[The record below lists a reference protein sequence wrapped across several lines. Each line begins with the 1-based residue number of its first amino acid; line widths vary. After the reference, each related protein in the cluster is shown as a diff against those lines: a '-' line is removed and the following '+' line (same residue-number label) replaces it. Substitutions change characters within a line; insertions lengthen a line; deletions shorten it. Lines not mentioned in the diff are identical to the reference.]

1 MLSSPKP
8 AMLTRILNMPFLVIL
23 MGIGAGAMYIPA
35 IYARLDDDLH
45 VARVFLYGGTLF
57 LILTAMIGLASASR
71 KSTNLTRSHLLAL
84 IGAYTVLPIMLAVPF
99 YEGLRNTS
107 FLNAYFEMVSSLTTT
122 GATLFEPDRLPNA
135 LHLWRALVGW
145 MGGFLVWV
153 MAIAIL
159 APLNLGGFEVTS
171 IDTGATGRAQFSQI
185 TNVANA
191 SQRLSRYAAMLFP
204 IYSALTLVLWILLL
218 LAGDSSLV
226 AVSHAMSTLASSGI
240 SPVGGLGQEGGSGV
254 TGEFIIFGFL
264 FFAISRLTFSNDQQV
279 RGLRTLHKDPEF
291 RMGVFLVIIL
301 PLLLFMRHWFGA
313 YDADQETDIFAA
325 LRALWGSAFSVL
337 SFLTTTGF
345 ISTDWVDARGWSGLQ
360 SPGLI
365 MLGLSIIGGGVATTA
380 GGVKLMR
387 VYALYKHGTRE
398 MERLL
403 HPSSVGGAGT
413 QARHIR
419 RSGAQVSW
427 IFFMLFSMSVALVM
441 LALSLTGQSFEG
453 AMVFTIS
460 ALSTTGPLA
469 AIAGEN
475 PMDYADLSNAAKTI
489 LATAMVLGRLET
501 LAIIALLNPAL
512 WRS

>member
-1 MLSSPKP
+1 ML
-8 AMLTRILNMPFLVIL
+8 AHILKLPFLVIL

-35 IYARLDDDLH
+35 VYALLDDDLH

-57 LILTAMIGLASASR
+57 LILTGMAGLASAAGS
-71 KSTNLTRSHLLAL
+71 STNLARSHLLAL
-84 IGAYTVLPIMLAVPF
+84 LGAFTILPIMLAVPF

-122 GATLFEPDRLPNA
+122 GATLFEPERLTGA

-145 MGGFLVWV
+145 MGGFLIWV
-153 MAIAIL
+153 TAIAVL

-171 IDTGATGRAQFSQI
+171 VEAGRAGNTQFAQI
-185 TNVANA
+185 TKVANA
-191 SQRLSRYAAMLFP
+191 SQRLARYAAMLFP
-204 IYSALTLVLWILLL
+204 IYAGLTLVLWIVLL
-218 LAGDSSLV
+218 LAGDRSLV
-226 AVSHAMSTLASSGI
+226 AVSHAMSTMATSGI
-240 SPVGGLGQEGGSGV
+240 SPIGGLAAGNSGMV
-254 TGEFIIFGFL
+254 GEAVVFGFL
-264 FFAISRLTFSNDQQV
+264 FYAISRLMFSRDQQQV
-279 RGLRTLHKDPEF
+279 GLRTLRADPEF
-291 RMGVFLVIIL
+291 RLGASFVIVL
-301 PLLLFMRHWFGA
+301 PLFLFARHWLGA
-313 YDADQETDIFAA
+313 YDVDLENDLASA
-325 LRALWGSAFSVL
+325 LHALWGAIFTVL

-345 ISTDWVDARGWSGLQ
+345 VSADWANARGWSGLQ

-365 MLGLSIIGGGVATTA
+365 LMGLSIIGGGVATTA

-387 VYALYKHGTRE
+387 VYALYKHGNRE

-413 QARHIR
+413 HARHIR
-419 RSGAQVSW
+419 RFGAQISW

-441 LALSLTGQSFEG
+441 LALSLTGLSFES

-469 AIAGEN
+469 GVAAEEVLH
-475 PMDYADLSNAAKTI
+475 YTDLGNVAKMI
-489 LATAMVLGRLET
+489 LAATMVLGRLET

>member
-1 MLSSPKP
+1 MLD
-8 AMLTRILNMPFLVIL
+8 RILSLPFLVIL
-23 MGIGAGAMYIPA
+23 MGIGAAAMYIPA
-35 IYARLDDDLH
+35 IYAYVDDDLL

-57 LILTAMIGLASASR
+57 LILTAIIGLASAAG
-71 KSTNLTRSHLLAL
+71 KSTSLARSHLLAL
-84 IGAYTVLPIMLAVPF
+84 LGAFTLLPIMLAVPF
-99 YEGLRNTS
+99 YESLRNTS

-122 GATLFEPDRLPNA
+122 GATLFDPNRLPDA

-153 MAIAIL
+153 VAIAVL

-171 IDTGATGRAQFSQI
+171 TDTGQTQFSQI

-191 SQRLSRYAAMLFP
+191 SQRLTRYSALLFP
-204 IYSALTLVLWILLL
+204 VYAGLTLVLWILLL
-218 LAGDSSLV
+218 LAGDTSIV
-226 AVSHAMSTLASSGI
+226 AVSHAMSTLATSGI
-240 SPVGGLGQEGGSGV
+240 SPVGGPGQGGGSGV
-254 TGEFIIFGFL
+254 LGEVIIFGFL
-264 FFAISRLTFSNDQQV
+264 FFAISRLMFSADQH
-279 RGLRTLHKDPEF
+279 RRELRHLRTDPEF
-291 RMGVFLVIIL
+291 RIGVFLVMVVPI
-301 PLLLFMRHWFGA
+301 LLFARHWVGA
-313 YDADQETDIFAA
+313 YDVDLEADLPAA
-325 LRALWGSAFSVL
+325 LRALWGAAFTVL

-345 ISTDWVDARGWSGLQ
+345 ESTDWADARGWSGLK

-365 MLGLSIIGGGVATTA
+365 LLGLSIVGGGVATTA

-419 RSGAQVSW
+419 RYGAQISW

-441 LALSLTGQSFEG
+441 LALSLTGLPFES
-453 AMVFTIS
+453 AAVFTIS

-469 AIAGEN
+469 TVAAET
-475 PMDYADLSNAAKTI
+475 PLQYANLDSAAKGI
-489 LATAMVLGRLET
+489 LAAAMVLGRLET

>member
-1 MLSSPKP
+1 ML
-8 AMLTRILNMPFLVIL
+8 ARILNLPFLVIL
-23 MGIGAGAMYIPA
+23 MGIGAGAMYVPA
-35 IYARLDDDLH
+35 IYALVDDDLH

-57 LILTAMIGLASASR
+57 LILTVMTGLASSAGT
-71 KSTNLTRSHLLAL
+71 STNLARSHLLAL
-84 IGAYTVLPIMLAVPF
+84 LGAFTILPIMLAVPF

-122 GATLFEPDRLPNA
+122 GATLFEPERLTGA

-145 MGGFLVWV
+145 MGGFLIWV
-153 MAIAIL
+153 TAIAVL

-171 IDTGATGRAQFSQI
+171 VESGHNGNAQFAQI

-191 SQRLSRYAAMLFP
+191 SQRLARYAALLFP
-204 IYSALTLVLWILLL
+204 VYAGLTLVLWILLL
-218 LAGDSSLV
+218 LAGDTSLV
-226 AVSHAMSTLASSGI
+226 AISHAMSTLATSGI
-240 SPVGGLGQEGGSGV
+240 SPIGGLQSGGGSGV
-254 TGEFIIFGFL
+254 LGEAVVFGFL
-264 FFAISRLTFSNDQQV
+264 FYAISRLMFSRDQQQI
-279 RGLRTLHKDPEF
+279 GLRTLRDDPEF
-291 RMGVFLVIIL
+291 RIGAFLVIVL
-301 PLLLFMRHWFGA
+301 PLFLFARHWLGA
-313 YDADQETDIFAA
+313 YDIDLENDLGAA
-325 LRALWGSAFSVL
+325 FSALWGATFTVL

-345 ISTDWVDARGWSGLQ
+345 VSSDWADARGWSGLQ

-365 MLGLSIIGGGVATTA
+365 LMGLSIIGGGVATTA

-387 VYALYKHGTRE
+387 VYALYKHGNRE

-419 RSGAQVSW
+419 RFGAQISW

-441 LALSLTGQSFEG
+441 LGLSLTGLSFES

-469 AIAGEN
+469 GVAAQETLN
-475 PMDYADLSNAAKTI
+475 YADLGSVGKMI
-489 LATAMVLGRLET
+489 LAATMVLGRLET

>member
-1 MLSSPKP
+1 ML
-8 AMLTRILNMPFLVIL
+8 ARILSLPFLVIL
-23 MGIGAGAMYIPA
+23 MGIGATAMYIPA
-35 IYARLDDDLH
+35 IYAFIDRDLH

-57 LILTAMIGLASASR
+57 LILTAMIGIASAPG
-71 KSTNLTRSHLLAL
+71 KSSNLIRNHLLAL
-84 IGAYTVLPIMLAVPF
+84 LGAFTILPIMLAVPF
-99 YEGLRNTS
+99 YEGLRTTA

-135 LHLWRALVGW
+135 LHLWRAIVGW

-171 IDTGATGRAQFSQI
+171 TVTTGSGNRQFSQI
-185 TNVANA
+185 TKVANT
-191 SQRLSRYAAMLFP
+191 SQRLSRYTGQLFP
-204 IYSALTLVLWILLL
+204 LYAGLTLVLWISLL
-218 LAGDSSLV
+218 LAGETSLV
-226 AVSHAMSTLASSGI
+226 AVSHAMSTIATSGI

-254 TGEFIIFGFL
+254 LGEVVIFGFL
-264 FFAISRLTFSNDQQV
+264 FFAISRLSFSSDQKI
-279 RGLRTLHKDPEF
+279 RGLRRLRNDPEI
-291 RMGVFLVIIL
+291 RIGVFFVLVL
-301 PLLLFMRHWFGA
+301 PVFLFLRHWVGA
-313 YDADQETDIFAA
+313 YDVDLETDFSAA
-325 LRALWGSAFSVL
+325 LRALWGAMFTVL
-337 SFLTTTGF
+337 SFLSTTGF
-345 ISTDWVDARGWSGLQ
+345 ESTDWVDARSWSGLK

-387 VYALYKHGTRE
+387 VYALYKHGARE

-403 HPSSVGGAGT
+403 HPSSVGGAGA

-419 RSGAQVSW
+419 RFGAQISW

-441 LALSLTGQSFEG
+441 LALSLTGQPFES

-469 AIAGEN
+469 AVAAET
-475 PMDYADLSNAAKTI
+475 PLDYADLDGAAKGI
-489 LATAMVLGRLET
+489 LAAAMVLGRLET
-501 LAIIALLNPAL
+501 LAIIALLNPSL

>member
-1 MLSSPKP
+1 
-8 AMLTRILNMPFLVIL
+8 MLTRILNLPFLVIL
-23 MGIGAGAMYIPA
+23 MGVGAGAMYVPA
-35 IYARLDDDLH
+35 IYAYVGDDMH

-57 LILTAMIGLASASR
+57 MILSAMIGLAGSAGS
-71 KSTNLTRSHLLAL
+71 STNLARSHLLAL
-84 IGAYTVLPIMLAVPF
+84 LGAFTVLPLMLAVPF

-122 GATLFEPDRLPNA
+122 GATLFEPERLPDA
-135 LHLWRALVGW
+135 LHLWRAMVGW

-153 MAIAIL
+153 TAIAVL

-171 IDTGATGRAQFSQI
+171 VDVAGTGGKQFSQI

-191 SQRLSRYAAMLFP
+191 SQRLARYAGLLFP
-204 IYSALTLVLWILLL
+204 VYAGLTLVLWIALL
-218 LAGDSSLV
+218 LAGDTSLV
-226 AVSHAMSTLASSGI
+226 AVIHAMSTLSTSGI
-240 SPVGGLGQEGGSGV
+240 SPIGGLRAEAGSGV
-254 TGEFIIFGFL
+254 LGEVIIFFFL
-264 FFAISRLTFSNDQQV
+264 FFAISRLMFSQDQQLQ
-279 RGLRTLHKDPEF
+279 GLRNLRDDPEF
-291 RMGVFLVIIL
+291 RMGVFWVVVL
-301 PLLLFMRHWFGA
+301 PLFLFARHWLGA
-313 YDADQETDIFAA
+313 YDIDLEYDLAA
-325 LRALWGSAFSVL
+325 GLRALWGAAFTVL

-345 ISTDWVDARGWSGLQ
+345 ESSGWAAARGWSGLQ

-365 MLGLSIIGGGVATTA
+365 LMGLSIIGGGVATTA

-419 RSGAQVSW
+419 RFGAQISW
-427 IFFMLFSMSVALVM
+427 IFFMLFTLSVAVVM
-441 LALSLTGQSFEG
+441 LALSLTGLPFDST
-453 AMVFTIS
+453 MIFTIS
-460 ALSTTGPLA
+460 ALSNTGPLA
-469 AIAGEN
+469 AVVAQ
-475 PMDYADLSNAAKTI
+475 DTLHYTDLGGVAKMI
-489 LATAMVLGRLET
+489 LAATMVLGRLET

>member
-1 MLSSPKP
+1 MLSSPKS
-8 AMLTRILNMPFLVIL
+8 AMLTRILNLPFLVIL
-23 MGIGAGAMYIPA
+23 MGIGALAMYVPA
-35 IYARLDDDLH
+35 IYALVDDDLH

-57 LILTAMIGLASASR
+57 LILTAMTGLASAAGT
-71 KSTNLTRSHLLAL
+71 STNLARSHLLAL
-84 IGAYTVLPIMLAVPF
+84 LGAFTILPLMLAVPF

-122 GATLFEPDRLPNA
+122 GATLFEPERLPDA
-135 LHLWRALVGW
+135 LHLWRAMVGW

-153 MAIAIL
+153 TAIAVL

-171 IDTGATGRAQFSQI
+171 IDAGNNGGQFSQI

-191 SQRLSRYAAMLFP
+191 SQRLARYAAFLFP
-204 IYSALTLVLWILLL
+204 VYAGLTLTLWIMLL
-218 LAGDSSLV
+218 LAGDASLV
-226 AVSHAMSTLASSGI
+226 AVSHAMSTLATSGI
-240 SPVGGLGQEGGSGV
+240 SPIGGLGTGQGSGIL
-254 TGEFIIFGFL
+254 GEVIIFGFL
-264 FFAISRLTFSNDQQV
+264 FFAISRLLFSHDQQ
-279 RGLRTLHKDPEF
+279 RGGLRNLRDDPEF
-291 RMGVFLVIIL
+291 RMGGFLVIVL
-301 PLLLFMRHWFGA
+301 PLFLFARHWLGA
-313 YDADQETDIFAA
+313 FDSDLESDLPAA
-325 LRALWGSAFSVL
+325 LRALWGAAFTVL

-345 ISTDWVDARGWSGLQ
+345 ESSDWGDARGWSGLQ

-365 MLGLSIIGGGVATTA
+365 LMGLSIIGGGVATTA

-419 RSGAQVSW
+419 RFGAQISW
-427 IFFMLFSMSVALVM
+427 IFFMLFTLSVAVVM
-441 LALSLTGQSFEG
+441 LALSLTGLSFEN
-453 AMVFTIS
+453 AMIFTIS

-469 AIAGEN
+469 GVAAQDA
-475 PMDYADLSNAAKTI
+475 MSYADLGSAAKMI
-489 LATAMVLGRLET
+489 LAATMVLGRLET

>member
-1 MLSSPKP
+1 ML
-8 AMLTRILNMPFLVIL
+8 ARILTLPFLVIL
-23 MGIGAGAMYIPA
+23 MGIGAAAMYVPA
-35 IYARLDDDLH
+35 IYALNDDDLH

-57 LILTAMIGLASASR
+57 LILTAMAGLASAAGS
-71 KSTNLTRSHLLAL
+71 STNLARSHLLAL
-84 IGAYTVLPIMLAVPF
+84 LAAFTILPVMLAVPF

-122 GATLFEPDRLPNA
+122 GASLFEPERLSDA
-135 LHLWRALVGW
+135 LHLWRAMVGW
-145 MGGFLVWV
+145 MGGFLIWV
-153 MAIAIL
+153 TAIAVL

-171 IDTGATGRAQFSQI
+171 VESNRGGNAQFAQI

-191 SQRLSRYAAMLFP
+191 SQRLARHTALLFP
-204 IYSALTLVLWILLL
+204 VYAGLTLVLWIVLL
-218 LAGDSSLV
+218 LAGDRSLV
-226 AVSHAMSTLASSGI
+226 AVSHAMSTMATSGI
-240 SPVGGLGQEGGSGV
+240 SPVGGLSGGNSGAL
-254 TGEFIIFGFL
+254 GEAVIFGFL
-264 FFAISRLTFSNDQQV
+264 FYAISRLMFSRDQQQT
-279 RGLRTLHKDPEF
+279 GLRTLRDDPEF
-291 RMGVFLVIIL
+291 RMGAFLVIVL
-301 PLLLFMRHWFGA
+301 PLFLFARHWLGA
-313 YDADQETDIFAA
+313 YDVDLENDLASAF
-325 LRALWGSAFSVL
+325 RALWGSMFTVL

-345 ISTDWVDARGWSGLQ
+345 VSADWADARGWSGLQ

-365 MLGLSIIGGGVATTA
+365 LMGLSIIGGGVATTA

-387 VYALYKHGTRE
+387 VYALYKHGNRE

-419 RSGAQVSW
+419 RFGAQISW

-441 LALSLTGQSFEG
+441 LALSLTGLSFES

-469 AIAGEN
+469 SVAAQETLH
-475 PMDYADLSNAAKTI
+475 YADLGNVAKMI
-489 LATAMVLGRLET
+489 LAATMVLGRLET

>member
-1 MLSSPKP
+1 ML
-8 AMLTRILNMPFLVIL
+8 ARILTLPFLVIL
-23 MGIGAGAMYIPA
+23 MGIGALAMYVPA
-35 IYARLDDDLH
+35 VYALIDDDLH

-57 LILTAMIGLASASR
+57 LILTAMTGLASAAGS
-71 KSTNLTRSHLLAL
+71 SPNLARSHLLAL
-84 IGAYTVLPIMLAVPF
+84 VGAFTILPIMLAVPF

-122 GATLFEPDRLPNA
+122 GATLFEPDRLTGA

-145 MGGFLVWV
+145 MGGFLIWV
-153 MAIAIL
+153 TAIAVL

-171 IDTGATGRAQFSQI
+171 VDAGNTSRTQFTQI

-191 SQRLSRYAAMLFP
+191 SQRLSRYAVLLFP
-204 IYSALTLVLWILLL
+204 IYAGLTLLLWIVLL
-218 LAGDSSLV
+218 LAGDTSLV
-226 AVSHAMSTLASSGI
+226 AASHAMSTLATSGI
-240 SPVGGLGQEGGSGV
+240 SPIGGLHAGGGSGIL
-254 TGEFIIFGFL
+254 GEAIIFGFL
-264 FFAISRLTFSNDQQV
+264 FYAISRLMFSRDQQQT
-279 RGLRTLHKDPEF
+279 GLRTLRKDPEF
-291 RMGVFLVIIL
+291 RMGAFLVITL
-301 PLLLFMRHWFGA
+301 PLFLFARHWLGA
-313 YDADQETDIFAA
+313 YDIDLENDFSSAMS
-325 LRALWGSAFSVL
+325 ALWGATFTVL

-345 ISTDWVDARGWSGLQ
+345 VSSDWADARGWSGLQ

-365 MLGLSIIGGGVATTA
+365 LMGLSIVGGGVATTA

-387 VYALYKHGTRE
+387 VYALYKHGNRE

-419 RSGAQVSW
+419 RFGAQISW

-441 LALSLTGQSFEG
+441 LALSLTGLSFES

-469 AIAGEN
+469 GVAAEETLS
-475 PMDYADLSNAAKTI
+475 YADLGSVGKMI
-489 LATAMVLGRLET
+489 LAATMVLGRLET

>member
-1 MLSSPKP
+1 ML
-8 AMLTRILNMPFLVIL
+8 ARILNLPFLVIL
-23 MGIGAGAMYIPA
+23 MGIGAAAMYVPA
-35 IYARLDDDLH
+35 IYALVDDDLH

-57 LILTAMIGLASASR
+57 LFLTAMAGLASAAGS
-71 KSTNLTRSHLLAL
+71 STNLARSHLLAL
-84 IGAYTVLPIMLAVPF
+84 LGAFTVLPIMLAVPF

-122 GATLFEPDRLPNA
+122 GATLFEPDRLTGA

-145 MGGFLVWV
+145 MGGFLIWV
-153 MAIAIL
+153 TAIAVL

-171 IDTGATGRAQFSQI
+171 VEAGNKDRTHFTQI

-191 SQRLSRYAAMLFP
+191 SQRLARYAALLFP
-204 IYSALTLVLWILLL
+204 IYAGLTLVLWIVLL
-218 LAGDSSLV
+218 LAGDPSLV
-226 AVSHAMSTLASSGI
+226 AVSHAMSTMATSGI
-240 SPVGGLGQEGGSGV
+240 SPIGGLQAGGGSGV
-254 TGEFIIFGFL
+254 LGEAIIFGFL
-264 FFAISRLTFSNDQQV
+264 FYAISRLMFSRDQQQT
-279 RGLRTLHKDPEF
+279 GLRTLRDDPEF
-291 RMGVFLVIIL
+291 RMGLFLVIVL
-301 PLLLFMRHWFGA
+301 PLFLFARHWVGA
-313 YDADQETDIFAA
+313 YDIDLENDLGSAF
-325 LRALWGSAFSVL
+325 RALWGATFTVM

-345 ISTDWVDARGWSGLQ
+345 VSSDWADARGWSGLQ

-365 MLGLSIIGGGVATTA
+365 LMGLSIIGGGVATTA

-387 VYALYKHGTRE
+387 VYALYKHGNRE

-419 RSGAQVSW
+419 RFGAQISW

-441 LALSLTGQSFEG
+441 LALSLTGLSFES

-469 AIAGEN
+469 GVAAQETLN
-475 PMDYADLSNAAKTI
+475 YADLGSVGKMI
-489 LATAMVLGRLET
+489 LAATMVLGRLET
-501 LAIIALLNPAL
+501 LAIIALINPAL